1 MLLIITIRLIIFSF
15 IILLIG
21 CKESGKNKISTSES
35 LINDTTAEY
44 YSQIIQ
50 GKEKASI
57 EKNYNEFGKLIT
69 TIAFRVKTQNK
80 EDFED
85 GIQPWIS
92 IDEPQR
98 DLPNLLNKE
107 EVVISENK
115 VTLIIDYPL
124 TNEFRAYI
132 NSTNGFTRER
142 LINEISKSYF
152 MLYEEEEKTA
162 TIKTVPV
169 KERKGLYNRNETN
182 GKYGIWGHDI
192 SDLVLSE
199 IVVYEATDG
208 QIILTLNI
216 ES

>member
-1 MLLIITIRLIIFSF
+1 MTLRLIIFSF
-15 IILLIG
+15 IILIIG
-21 CKESGKNKISTSES
+21 CKGSGKNRSSTAEP
-35 LINDTTAEY
+35 LVNDTAANEY
-44 YSQIIQ
+44 SKIIQ
-50 GKEKASI
+50 GREKASI
-57 EKNYNEFGKLIT
+57 EKSYHEFGNVIT
-69 TIAFRVKTQNK
+69 TITFEVKTQNK

-92 IDEPQR
+92 IDNPQK

-107 EVVISENK
+107 EVVILENK

-124 TNEFRAYI
+124 TNESRTYI
-132 NSTNGFTRER
+132 NSANGFTREK
-142 LINEISKSYF
+142 LIKEISKTYF

-169 KERKGLYNRNETN
+169 KERKELYNRNETN
-182 GKYGIWGHDI
+182 GRYGIWGHDI

-199 IVVYEATDG
+199 IVVYKGSDG
-208 QIILTLNI
+208 QIILTLTI

>member
-1 MLLIITIRLIIFSF
+1 MTIRLIIFSF

-98 DLPNLLNKE
+98 DLPSLLNKE

-182 GKYGIWGHDI
+182 GKYGILGHDI

>member
-1 MLLIITIRLIIFSF
+1 MTIRLIIFSI
-15 IILLIG
+15 IILFIG
-21 CKESGKNKISTSES
+21 CKESAKSKISTSES
-35 LINDTTAEY
+35 LVNDTAAEY
-44 YSQIIQ
+44 YSKIIQ
-50 GKEKASI
+50 EKEKASI
-57 EKNYNEFGKLIT
+57 EKSYNEFGKLIT
-69 TIAFRVKTQNK
+69 TIAFEVKTRNK
-80 EDFED
+80 DDFKN
-85 GIQPWIS
+85 GIQPWIR
-92 IDEPQR
+92 IDEPHK

-115 VTLIIDYPL
+115 VILIIDYPL

-132 NSTNGFTRER
+132 RSTNGFTRER

-169 KERKGLYNRNETN
+169 KERKELYNRNETN

-199 IVVYEATDG
+199 IVVYEASDG

>member
-1 MLLIITIRLIIFSF
+1 MTIRLIIFSF

-182 GKYGIWGHDI
+182 GKYGILGHDI

>member
-1 MLLIITIRLIIFSF
+1 MTIRLIIFSF